1 MSSISN
7 FYRKCICILDCGAPI
22 ADLAIRI
29 WLANVFFKAGL
40 AKISNW
46 KSTIWLFENEYSV
59 PVLSAEFA
67 AYLGTA
73 TELIFPVLLAFGLAS
88 RAAAGILFLF
98 NIVAVISYPAL
109 DANSILWHQVWGIM
123 LLVPLLRGPGKI
135 SIDHFISNRWMSSKG

>member
-98 NIVAVISYPAL
+98 NIVAVISYPTL

-135 SIDHFISNRWMSSKG
+135 SIDHFIRNRWMSNKG